1 MKYIILSPMS
11 KKQRGALLLAALC
24 LVWWL
29 LDSFVFWKE
38 VAEQRYVL
46 HTLAEIR
53 VLCHSR
59 QQGRQAINTA
69 FAKMKELEEKFNYFD
84 PGSEL
89 SRINQNAFRQE
100 MPLSG
105 DMNAI
110 LTLAL
115 AGSEISGGTFDIT
128 ITPISR
134 LYGFGTEQKQ
144 KPDQRNIQNQMQGV
158 GWQKVRLD
166 SQKQTVRLLHSRTQ
180 LDLGGIA
187 KGYAV
192 DQAVETLQRHGIR
205 HALVNAGGNI
215 FALGQK
221 RGKPWRI
228 AIRDPRAVE
237 KTLQVFELSDEA
249 CATSGDYE
257 QYFVADGQRYSHIFN
272 PQTGRPANLEN
283 ELASVT
289 VIADSAARADLLSTA
304 CFVLGVEKSSIFPE
318 KKFFYKANAD

>member
-1 MKYIILSPMS
+1 MN

-24 LVWWL
+24 LGWWL

-38 VAEQRYVL
+38 IAEQRYAL
-46 HTLAEIR
+46 HTLTEIR
-53 VLCHSR
+53 VLCRSR
-59 QQGRQAINTA
+59 QQGRRAISAA
-69 FAKMKELEEKFNYFD
+69 FARMKELEEKFNYFD
-84 PGSEL
+84 PDSEL
-89 SRINQNAFRQE
+89 SQINQKAFRQE
-100 MPLSG
+100 MPISD

-110 LTLAL
+110 LALAL
-115 AGSEISGGTFDIT
+115 AGSEISGGAFDIT

-134 LYGFGTEQKQ
+134 LYGFGADQKQ
-144 KPDQRNIQNQMQGV
+144 KPDQRNIQKQLQSV
-158 GWQKVRLD
+158 GWQNVRLD
-166 SQKQTVRLLHSRTQ
+166 NQKQTVRLLHSRTQ

-192 DQAVETLQRHGIR
+192 DRAVETLRRYGIR
-205 HALVNAGGNI
+205 HALVNSGGNV

-228 AIRDPRAVE
+228 AIRNPRAVE
-237 KTLQVFELSDEA
+237 ETLQVFELSDEA

-257 QYFVADGQRYSHIFN
+257 QYFTADGQRYAHIFN

-289 VIADSAARADLLSTA
+289 VIADSAARADLLSTT
-304 CFVLGVEKSSIFPE
+304 CFVLGAEKSSIFPE
-318 KKFFYKANAD
+318 KKFFYNSNAD

>member
-1 MKYIILSPMS
+1 MN

-24 LVWWL
+24 LGWWL

-38 VAEQRYVL
+38 IAEQRYAL
-46 HTLAEIR
+46 HTLTEIR
-53 VLCHSR
+53 VLCR
-59 QQGRQAINTA
+59 NRPQGRRAISAA
-69 FAKMKELEEKFNYFD
+69 FARMKELEEKFNYFD
-84 PGSEL
+84 PDSEL
-89 SRINQNAFRQE
+89 SQINQKAFRQAI
-100 MPLSG
+100 PISD

-110 LTLAL
+110 LALAL
-115 AGSEISGGTFDIT
+115 TGSEISGGAFDIT

-134 LYGFGTEQKQ
+134 LYGFGAEQKQ
-144 KPDQRNIQNQMQGV
+144 KPDPRNIQKQLQSV
-158 GWQKVRLD
+158 GWQNVRLD

-192 DQAVETLQRHGIR
+192 DRAVETLRRHGIH

-221 RGKPWRI
+221 HGKPWRI
-228 AIRDPRAVE
+228 AIRNPRAVE
-237 KTLQVFELSDEA
+237 ETLQVFELSGEA

-257 QYFVADGQRYSHIFN
+257 QYFTADGQRYAHIFN

-289 VIADSAARADLLSTA
+289 VIADSAARADLLSTT
-304 CFVLGVEKSSIFPE
+304 CFVLGAEKSSIFPE
-318 KKFFYKANAD
+318 KKFFYNSNTD